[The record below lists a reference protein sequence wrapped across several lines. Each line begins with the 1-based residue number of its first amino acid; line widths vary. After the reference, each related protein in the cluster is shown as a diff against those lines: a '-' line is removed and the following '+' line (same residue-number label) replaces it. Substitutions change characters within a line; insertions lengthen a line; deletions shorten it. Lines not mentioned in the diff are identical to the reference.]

1 VAADLPLLNTVAV
14 SLGLAVAG
22 GFVARRM
29 HLSPVVG
36 YLIIGVIISPF
47 TPGYAAQNSTVQ
59 QLAQIGVV
67 FLMFGVGLHFSLADL
82 LAVRGIAIPGAIA
95 QVTLST
101 GLGAAIGAL
110 AGLDWRSAI
119 TLGLAISV
127 ASTAVLVRSLEDR
140 GLVSSVHARVVI
152 GWVVVQD
159 IATVVIL
166 ALLPALTPD
175 STGGSALLDVLVP
188 MGKAIAFLLVALV
201 AGARVVPV
209 VLGIAAKTGSR
220 ELFMLAVVTIALGI
234 ALGANALGLSI
245 ALGAFIGGI
254 VVSETEMSHEA
265 AAATLPLQQSFA
277 VLFFVSVGMLLDPGP
292 IKDHFGFFIAVV
304 AAVLLGNA
312 IISAT
317 IAAAFPYA
325 GRTALVVGVGLAQIG
340 EFSFVIAEQA
350 TQHDLMSHSTYEV
363 ILGVAVVTIVF
374 NPIAYASLSW
384 MERAIQHVGPLW
396 RWFNRQGP
404 LPDPPSPGA
413 GDVLIAGYG
422 RVGEL
427 TGHAMGQLDVP
438 FTVIDVNLD
447 RSRRLNAAGIR
458 ATWGDA
464 ASAEVLRT
472 AGAAQKKVIV
482 IAVPDANT
490 ALLAVTNARRLNPL
504 APIIVRAQSR
514 DDLPALRKAG
524 ATEVVVPAYEGGIE
538 LMREAL
544 VALGYQSDEA
554 LQFADVSRDTVYEPS
569 ELTA

>member
-1 VAADLPLLNTVAV
+1 MADLPLLNTVAV
-14 SLGLAVAG
+14 SLGLAVLG
-22 GFVARRM
+22 GYVARQLR
-29 HLSPVVG
+29 LSPVVG
-36 YLIIGVIISPF
+36 YLIVGVIISPL
-47 TPGYAAQNSTVQ
+47 TPGYAAEADAVK

-67 FLMFGVGLHFSLADL
+67 FLMFGVGLHFSLTDL

-95 QVTLST
+95 QVALST
-101 GLGAAIGAL
+101 ALGTAIGAG
-110 AGLDWRSAI
+110 AGLGWRAAI

-140 GLVSSVHARVVI
+140 GLMQSVHARVVI

-159 IATVVIL
+159 LATVLIL

-175 STGGSALLDVLVP
+175 NTGNPAVDALVSF
-188 MGKAIAFLLVALV
+188 GKAILFLAVALV
-201 AGARVVPV
+201 AGVRVVPII
-209 VLGIAAKTGSR
+209 LGIAAKTGSR

-245 ALGAFIGGI
+245 ALGAFIGGV

-265 AAATLPLQQSFA
+265 AATTLPLQQSFA
-277 VLFFVSVGMLLDPGP
+277 VLFFVSIGMLLDPGP
-292 IKDHFGFFIAVV
+292 IGDHLGFFIAVV
-304 AAVLLGNA
+304 AAVLVGNA
-312 IISAT
+312 IIAMLIT
-317 IAAAFPYA
+317 AAFPYA

-350 TQHDLMSHSTYEV
+350 TTHHLMSHATYEV
-363 ILGVAVVTIVF
+363 ILGAAVVTIIL
-374 NPIAYASLSW
+374 NPLAYMSLPW
-384 MERAIQHVGPLW
+384 MERALRRSGPLW
-396 RWFNRQGP
+396 TWVNRQGP
-404 LPDPPSPGA
+404 LPEPPRPDL

-427 TGHAMGQLDVP
+427 TGHAMAQLDVS
-438 FTVIDVNLD
+438 FTVIDVNLE
-447 RSRRLNAAGIR
+447 RSRRLNSAGIR

-464 ASAEVLRT
+464 ASNEVLRT
-472 AGAAQKKVIV
+472 AGAAHKKLIV

-514 DDLPALRKAG
+514 DDLPALRNAG
-524 ATEVVVPAYEGGIE
+524 ASEVVVPAYEGGLE

-554 LQFADVSRDTVYEPS
+554 LQFADVSRDTVYEPGGLS
-569 ELTA
+569 A